1 MAAVTMIAH
10 GTARPRCAATASRA
24 IALALLIS
32 LASGCKESPQGRVP
46 VTIGDRTFQL
56 EIAADAA
63 SHAKGLSNRPSIDA
77 DGGMLFVFQD
87 ATVRRFWMRQ
97 CQVPIDILFLD
108 ASGRVVATHAMPIEP
123 PETPEDKLPLY
134 SSNWPAMYAI
144 ELRGG
149 TLKTMPVELGTK
161 ITLPVERLKA
171 ITQ

>member
-1 MAAVTMIAH
+1 VALVEL
-10 GTARPRCAATASRA
+10 TALGARHRSPATAPFA
-24 IALALLIS
+24 IVLALLLS

-46 VTIGDRTFQL
+46 VTIGDRTFEL

-63 SHAKGLSNRPSIDA
+63 THAKGLSNRTSIDA

-87 ATVRRFWMRQ
+87 AVVRRFWMRQ
-97 CQVPIDILFLD
+97 CLVPIDILFLD
-108 ASGRVVATHAMPIEP
+108 AAGRVVATHAMPIEP
-123 PETPEDKLPLY
+123 ADTPDDKLPLY

-161 ITLPVERLKA
+161 ITLPTERLKA
-171 ITQ
+171 IAQ

>member
-1 MAAVTMIAH
+1 MAFVLMIAR
-10 GTARPRCAATASRA
+10 GARHRSAASASRA
-24 IALALLIS
+24 IMLALLIS

-46 VTIGDRTFQL
+46 VMIGERTFQL
-56 EIAADAA
+56 EVAADAA
-63 SHAKGLSNRPSIDA
+63 MHAKGLSNRESIDA

-87 ATVRRFWMRQ
+87 AVVRRFWMRQ
-97 CQVPIDILFLD
+97 CLTPIDILFLD
-108 ASGRVVATHAMPIEP
+108 AAGRVVATHAMPIEP
-123 PETPEDKLPLY
+123 ADTPDDKLPLY

-171 ITQ
+171 IAQ